1 MGWSDGGMV
10 DGVVDEMKLSLTG
23 PREEHKFLSVP
34 GECCEDSA

>member
-1 MGWSDGGMV
+1 MGWCRG